1 MVNFSQ
7 LLAEKKNDVLERWMQ
22 AVKQDRH
29 ISSDNVLS
37 STAVRN
43 HIPRVLDAMVSVL
56 SRTLNN
62 DLQSLVEASLD
73 HGVVRAEQG
82 FSAAEIAREYRL
94 LRRAIFVE
102 LETELLQSNA
112 LEVFRVFRIVDA
124 IVDEAIAQCF
134 KSYVDERLR
143 ELEQVQHQLSLT
155 NQELTR
161 LVHTHQDNL
170 SHLAHEFKTPLNSI
184 IGYSELLLRQQH
196 SPQFGDNLPSID
208 SVERVLR
215 NGRQM
220 LQLVNDVLEI
230 SRYDSGKMQLH
241 PTVTNVR
248 GVLQN
253 AVEMIAPLANDR
265 NLQLKINDLDAPTQ
279 VLTDPLRLQQIVVNL
294 LSNAVRYTEIGSV
307 TITCQLKS
315 SEEWLLSVADTGI
328 GIAPEEQSHIFDPYY
343 RVKTSQAPTSID
355 GTGLGLAI
363 VARLV
368 HLLQG
373 KIELVSQVGIGSS
386 FTLTL
391 PLKVQILEDTI
402 ATVKT

>member
-7 LLAEKKNDVLERWMQ
+7 LLAEKKNDVLERWVR

-29 ISSDNVLS
+29 ISSDDVLS

-43 HIPRVLDAMVSVL
+43 HIPRVLDAIVSVL
-56 SRTLNN
+56 SRTMDN
-62 DLQSLVEASLD
+62 DLHSLVEASLD
-73 HGVVRAEQG
+73 HGVMRAEQG
-82 FSAAEIAREYRL
+82 FSAVEIAREYRL
-94 LRRAIFVE
+94 LRRSIFAE

-112 LEVFRVFRIVDA
+112 LEVFRVFQIVDA
-124 IVDEAIAQCF
+124 VVDEAIAQCF

-143 ELEQVQHQLSLT
+143 ELEQIQRQLSLT

-184 IGYSELLLRQQH
+184 IGYSELLLRQQQ
-196 SPQFGDNLPSID
+196 SSKFGDNLPSID

-220 LQLVNDVLEI
+220 LRLVNDMLEI
-230 SRYDSGKMQLH
+230 SRCDSGKMQLH
-241 PTVTNVR
+241 PAVTDVR
-248 GVLQN
+248 RIIQN
-253 AVEMIAPLANDR
+253 AVETIAPMAIDR
-265 NLQLKINDLDAPTQ
+265 GLQLNVDDLDAPTQ
-279 VLTDPLRLQQIVVNL
+279 VWTDPLRLQQIITNL
-294 LSNAVRYTEIGSV
+294 LSNAVRYTEVGSV
-307 TITCQLKS
+307 TITCQLTS
-315 SEEWLLSVADTGI
+315 SKEWLLSVADTGI
-328 GIAPEEQSHIFDPYY
+328 GIAPEDQLHIFDPYY
-343 RVKTSQAPTSID
+343 RARISQPPASMD

-373 KIELVSQVGIGSS
+373 KIDLVSQSGAGST
-386 FTLTL
+386 FTVML
-391 PLKVQILEDTI
+391 PIKAKISEDTV
-402 ATVKT
+402 AESTP